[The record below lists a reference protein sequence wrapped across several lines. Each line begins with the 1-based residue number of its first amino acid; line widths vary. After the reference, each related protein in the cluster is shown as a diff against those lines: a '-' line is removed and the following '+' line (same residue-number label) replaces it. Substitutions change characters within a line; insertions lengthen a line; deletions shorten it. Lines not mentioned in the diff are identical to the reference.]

1 MPPPPLACR
10 PTKSELLAPR
20 HDHGDGPSMV
30 AMAKEIGADRC
41 IFQARPPL
49 QPLYRPL
56 AGRGLF
62 QEPAVML
69 PLRWVP

>member
-1 MPPPPLACR
+1 MA
-10 PTKSELLAPR
+10 
-20 HDHGDGPSMV
+20 

-49 QPLYRPL
+49 PPLYRPL